1 MLARSCHQSIRD
13 VARTEHNLICPNS
26 FRSGW
31 NVDYSKLRYR
41 WSWASRIRKMDRQ
54 SYVGCGESRVAGLAA
69 GENLLGR
76 FTRVWGIIPEPLF
89 ENLYRTSCGHWH
101 RPRKMENVV
110 SGSVF
115 GFCSAPPFI
124 VDIIEQYHENLHS
137 TFCVKELGQP
147 IHLFA
152 QTFAFVTLV
161 RQDNFNQSGERFY
174 VVFQVIVAEMQ
185 EVYKFIENVVSL
197 NFNLLIS
204 K

>member
-69 GENLLGR
+69 GENLLGQ
-76 FTRVWGIIPEPLF
+76 FTRVWGIIPGPLF
-89 ENLYRTSCGHWH
+89 ENLYRTSCGYRH
-101 RPRKMENVV
+101 RPCKMEYVFSEVFLVFAAHPRILEFFLFTKTLYCYILDTSHTFVILMYCSYYCTV
-110 SGSVF
+110 SL
-115 GFCSAPPFI
+115 
-124 VDIIEQYHENLHS
+124 NLHTIFS
-137 TFCVKELGQP
+137 LKELGKHIYP
-147 IHLFA
+147 YA

-161 RQDNFNQSGERFY
+161 S
-174 VVFQVIVAEMQ
+174 
-185 EVYKFIENVVSL
+185 
-197 NFNLLIS
+197 
-204 K
+204 